1 MRIKSVPMSNA
12 ILILAIAAQ
21 GEHVQLIEHPHT
33 PKGGELTNARKTAVA
48 LPPLLA

>member
-1 MRIKSVPMSNA
+1 MRIKSVQISKA
-12 ILILAIAAQ
+12 ILTRAIAAQ
-21 GEHVQLIEHPHT
+21 EEHVQLIEHRHA